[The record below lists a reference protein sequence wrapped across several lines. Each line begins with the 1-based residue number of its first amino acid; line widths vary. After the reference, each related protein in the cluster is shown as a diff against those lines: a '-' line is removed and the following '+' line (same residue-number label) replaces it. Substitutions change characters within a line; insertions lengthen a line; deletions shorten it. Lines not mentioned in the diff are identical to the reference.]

1 MNYTGR
7 PDYTAAEPTN
17 KIKMHIHVHDI
28 YLHGITVFMGFFAML
43 NPVGNLP
50 VFLGMVQDF
59 DQKTQKRVAFKAVLV
74 AFIIIATFSI
84 LGNLIFRM
92 FGITLPAFQIAGGI
106 IVFIIGFQMLNAKE
120 NPIHAQTPEEKENMT
135 KVAEDM
141 AISPLGIPLLAGPG
155 TISTAMNFVGV
166 EKSVLN
172 VVLVVVIFGIMCLI
186 TYILFVSARV
196 IAVKINPGLL
206 KVVSRIMGLILAVI
220 AVQMIINGVEG
231 TIELFGK

>member
-1 MNYTGR
+1 M
-7 PDYTAAEPTN
+7 
-17 KIKMHIHVHDI
+17 HVHDI
-28 YLHGITVFMGFFAML
+28 YLHAITVFMGFFAML
-43 NPVGNLP
+43 NPIGNLP

-74 AFIIIATFSI
+74 AFVIIAVFSI
-84 LGNLIFRM
+84 LGNLIFRL

-120 NPIHAQTPEEKENMT
+120 NPIHAQSSDEKEQMT

-186 TYILFVSARV
+186 TYLLFVSARG
-196 IAVKINPGLL
+196 IAAKINPSLL

-220 AVQMIINGVEG
+220 AVQMMINGIEG
-231 TIELFGK
+231 TIEIFGK